1 MKRLYQSERR
11 NELNSDLTEAALVQR
26 GIKQKY
32 RERRA
37 RVRSYTL
44 YTINP
49 FNNTNAFLT
58 CKGIYSFQEVLSRW
72 LTNAA
77 NSLV

>member
-1 MKRLYQSERR
+1 M
-11 NELNSDLTEAALVQR
+11 QR

-37 RVRSYTL
+37 RVRNYTL
-44 YTINP
+44 LLNP
-49 FNNTNAFLT
+49 FNNINAFLT
-58 CKGIYSFQEVLSRW
+58 CKGIYSIQEVISRW

-77 NSLV
+77 NSLLYLMGDFKDSV